1 MPTYIVLG
9 NWTEQ
14 GAHSI
19 KSTVERAQAFQAAA
33 VQAGVQVKGVWWTM
47 GQYDFVAV
55 VDAPDDE
62 TISAGLLMQAAQG
75 NSRSQTLRAFDAE
88 TMSRII
94 EKIP

>member
-14 GAHSI
+14 GARNI
-19 KSTVERAQAFQAAA
+19 KGTIERAQAFQAAA
-33 VQAGVQVKGVWWTM
+33 EQAGVQVKGVWWTM

-62 TISAGLLMQAAQG
+62 TISAGLLAQAAQG

-88 TMSRII
+88 TMARIVG
-94 EKIP
+94 KIP